1 MPKRL
6 TERRFFCRFFYL
18 GLKIPT
24 SVTTCSVRSFMLV
37 STACKIGASVP
48 YIRFTSM
55 KHVLFNGSLFCVAV
69 SASLPLSAQTL
80 REERIPLQIVMEDGR
95 TYDQVLKYRGIVN
108 YRKWETG
115 GPAVLDRIP
124 PKLEDD
130 RQCHYEITAFVQR
143 DLCATSPITGEQ
155 CLGEWTNVM
164 HLSDSGSGEPFNLF
178 KRIQGENCGQAGP
191 GFDRIAEEVRGRV
204 VNELPTMMEGDH
216 QALRSTLAQSP
227 GVKEIR

>member
-1 MPKRL
+1 ML
-6 TERRFFCRFFYL
+6 
-18 GLKIPT
+18 T
-24 SVTTCSVRSFMLV
+24 SVD
-37 STACKIGASVP
+37 CKIGASASHM
-48 YIRFTSM
+48 RLTSM
-55 KHVLFNGSLFCVAV
+55 KHVLFNNAVFFVAL
-69 SASLPLSAQTL
+69 SASLPSTAQTL

-95 TYDQVLKYRGIVN
+95 TYDQVLKYRGIAN
-108 YRKWETG
+108 YRRWETG
-115 GPAVLDRIP
+115 GPAVLNRFP

-130 RQCHYEITAFVQR
+130 RQCHYEITAFIQR

-164 HLSDSGSGEPFNLF
+164 HLADSGSGEPFNLF
-178 KRIQGENCGQAGP
+178 KRIQGQNCGQAGP

-216 QALRSTLAQSP
+216 QALRNTLAQSP